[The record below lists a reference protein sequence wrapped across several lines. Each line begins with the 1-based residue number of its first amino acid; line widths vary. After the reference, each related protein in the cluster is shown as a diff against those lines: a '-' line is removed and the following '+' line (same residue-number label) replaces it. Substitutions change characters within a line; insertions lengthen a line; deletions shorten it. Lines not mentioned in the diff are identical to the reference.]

1 MGKYKGLALDLDGT
15 LIDIDIRY
23 VTDIFNRAL
32 NCFGRSAIQ
41 QEATVFWYGHRDRNE
56 IIQEDYQ
63 INPTAFFHHFNSLD
77 TTASRMANTYI
88 YGCARRLLQAVR
100 GTSLKLAVLTASLP
114 RNAHMAINRIGITL
128 INHVI
133 TTHEEGVSHK
143 PDPSGLYEC
152 LRRMQIEKE
161 ELLWVGNG
169 WEDLEAGRNA
179 GVDTRIVYRKHQ
191 GFLPPE
197 VVRIDSLDDIKEL
210 LGLQ

>member
-23 VTDIFNRAL
+23 VTDVFNRAL
-32 NCFGRSAIQ
+32 NCFGRSASQ

-56 IIQEDYQ
+56 IIQEDY
-63 INPTAFFHHFNSLD
+63 
-77 TTASRMANTYI
+77 
-88 YGCARRLLQAVR
+88 
-100 GTSLKLAVLTASLP
+100 
-114 RNAHMAINRIGITL
+114 RI
-128 INHVI
+128 
-133 TTHEEGVSHK
+133 
-143 PDPSGLYEC
+143 DPSGLYEC